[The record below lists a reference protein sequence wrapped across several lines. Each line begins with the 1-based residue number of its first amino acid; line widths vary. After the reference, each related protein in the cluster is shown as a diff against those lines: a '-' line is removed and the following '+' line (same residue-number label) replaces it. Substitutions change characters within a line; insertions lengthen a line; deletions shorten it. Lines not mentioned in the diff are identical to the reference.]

1 MIVDLLALLMVLAA
15 CIGAAVMFIRRR
27 RAHERAELEAA
38 EEHLAEQQEL
48 YAAWAR
54 IYAQSHGG
62 REPAGVDP
70 RDRLLI

>member
-15 CIGAAVMFIRRR
+15 CVGAAVMFTIRRR
-27 RAHERAELEAA
+27 QHERAELQADEDRLTD
-38 EEHLAEQQEL
+38 EQEL

-54 IYAQSHGG
+54 VHAQSHGG